1 MGLQSQWS
9 NQSRG
14 PDLNTQCTR
23 VPHKS
28 FPMLNAFHV
37 SESTAGRCVLWP
49 GRKYFGVPRKI
60 NVTYGLVLVLGN
72 EQDQTMKQFLFRR
85 LFARGKVC
93 DHFNILIL
101 NWALRVFFLG
111 YFFLFI
117 CCVCTCAHVFEFGAD
132 GATNHLSCGEK
143 WSPNEIIKISGWVK
157 GVFSSIRG
165 CPSQLNGL

>member
-111 YFFLFI
+111 YFLFI
-117 CCVCTCAHVFEFGAD
+117 YLLCMYMCPRFWIRCRWCNKSPVAR
-132 GATNHLSCGEK
+132 GEMVSEWNNK
-143 WSPNEIIKISGWVK
+143 NLWV
-157 GVFSSIRG
+157 
-165 CPSQLNGL
+165 SQGGF